1 MKRAADMGPAT
12 PRMRP
17 LLGPEGLAA
26 LDALVRR
33 RPLVAFDF
41 DGTLAPIV
49 ARPERARVPPGM
61 ARRLAALAE
70 RLPVA
75 VVSGRALADLRA
87 RLGFVPQYL
96 VGNHGAEDEADRSAA
111 EAHAARLDTLRR
123 RLVEDGA
130 ALAAA
135 GVTVEDKGP
144 SIALHYRR
152 ARNRAQAA
160 ACIGGL
166 LRAHDNG
173 LRVFGGKQVVNV
185 MPADAPDKAAAMRAL
200 VARSGCDA
208 AFFAGDDVNDEAV
221 FAAAPP
227 HWLTVRVGRD
237 EPRSRARF
245 FLDRTGE
252 MALVLARMQRT
263 LAAPQPTRGKTTASR
278 TPAGGARSQP
288 ETSGAVRS
296 PPRSGSG

>member
-1 MKRAADMGPAT
+1 MERAA

-26 LDALVRR
+26 LDALMRR

-49 ARPERARVPPGM
+49 ARPECARVPPGV

-70 RLPVA
+70 RLPLA

-123 RLVEDGA
+123 RLADHDA

-152 ARNRAQAA
+152 ARNRAQAV

-166 LRAHDNG
+166 LRAHESG

-185 MPADAPDKAAAMRAL
+185 VPADAPDKAAAMLAL

-245 FLDRTGE
+245 YVDGTGE
-252 MALVLARMQRT
+252 VAVVLEHMQRA
-263 LAAPQPTRGKTTASR
+263 LAAPPPPPGPPTASR
-278 TPAGGARSQP
+278 RPADAVRSRP
-288 ETSGAVRS
+288 ATSGAVRS
-296 PPRSGSG
+296 RPRSGSS